1 MFNFSLYA
9 TNKTYTNSYTKI
21 GVYLKKKKKNLNIIK
36 LNKSL

>member
-21 GVYLKKKKKNLNIIK
+21 GVYLKKKKSKYNKIK
-36 LNKSL
+36 